1 MALATTTLSA
11 TITAQDTVITVASAT
26 SIAVGRRILIDQETL
41 QVATGWVSGTSIPVL
56 RGLDGSKASAHFLT
70 SAVTHGLPSDF
81 DQPSPGTATLYPTIR
96 AVQVTSV
103 TTTSTS
109 LVLPDAGCDMRVI
122 INLATAISLTI
133 PVPTKDMDGTMLTF
147 VASAIAIQHAL
158 IFTGGLNGGS
168 TGYTTFTAAATGST
182 CFSVIACN
190 GLWFVMSAPAWTGTV
205 TKLIGALS

>member
-11 TITAQDTVITVASAT
+11 TITAIDTKIVLASAT
-26 SIAVGRRILIDQETL
+26 SIAVGRTILIDQEVM
-41 QVATGWVSGTSIPVL
+41 QVSKEWVSGTTVPVL
-56 RGLDGSKASAHFLT
+56 RGLDGTKAAAHFLT
-70 SAVTHGLPSDF
+70 AAVTHGLGSDF
-81 DQPSPGTATLYPTIR
+81 PNPQPQTHTTYPTVRATL
-96 AVQVTSV
+96 VTSV

-109 LVLPDAGCDMRVI
+109 LVLPPAGCDMRVV

-133 PVPTKDMDGTMLTF
+133 PVPTKEMDGTIITF

-190 GLWFVMSAPAWTGTV
+190 GLWFVMSGPAWTGTV

>member
-11 TITAQDTVITVASAT
+11 TITATDTKIVLASAT
-26 SIAVGRRILIDQETL
+26 SIAVGRLLLIDQEVM
-41 QVATGWVSGTSIPVL
+41 QVSKEWVSGTTIPVL
-56 RGLDGSKASAHFLT
+56 RGLDGTAAVAHFLT
-70 SAVTHGLPSDF
+70 AAVTHGLGTDF
-81 DQPSPGTATLYPTIR
+81 PNPRPQTATVYPVVRATI
-96 AVQVTSV
+96 VTSV

-109 LVLPDAGCDMRVI
+109 LVLPPAGCDMRVV

-133 PVPTKDMDGTMLTF
+133 PVPTKEMDGTIITF

-182 CFSVIACN
+182 CFSVMACN
-190 GLWFVMSAPAWTGTV
+190 ALWFVMSGPAWTGTV
-205 TKLIGALS
+205 TKLIGAVS